1 MTSLPGKSW
10 PVTEVGDPV
19 SVVVVVPTVVDVDV
33 GTTEVVDPEPEGSEV
48 EVVDDPGVVVVDV
61 DGVGV
66 PPGTVP
72 GTTTM
77 GVVAPGVGRQPA
89 GGRVC
94 DGTGPAV
101 GITAGTAGTTLDGGK
116 CAGTGVP
123 DACTLPNPERSDH
136 QIELT
141 CTTVPVCGALIIK
154 PPPI

>member
-1 MTSLPGKSW
+1 M
-10 PVTEVGDPV
+10 
-19 SVVVVVPTVVDVDV
+19 SVVVVVPTVVVVDV

-48 EVVDDPGVVVVDV
+48 EVDDDTGAVVEVVDGG
-61 DGVGV
+61 GV
-66 PPGTVP
+66 PGTVP

-89 GGRVC
+89 GGWVW

-101 GITAGTAGTTLDGGK
+101 GITDGTAGTTLEGGK
-116 CAGTGVP
+116 WAGTGVP
-123 DACTLPNPERSDH
+123 GACTLPNPERSDH

-141 CTTVPVCGALIIK
+141 CTTVPVWGALIIK